1 MQTYFYIGYN
11 IDRIRTIKG
20 STMKQLNAFFVIA
33 LILFSSFPVNAATPV
48 LYNKE
53 LPADNELKGALFTDG
68 DASGFYAA
76 YVGDSIQ
83 ITSTNHYTDK
93 TIKIKGTALTNR
105 LKMYDGLKVG
115 YTHIADDG
123 SVTHEIKSLII
134 DIQGFA
140 YLTCDFS
147 TVIINGM
154 TGITTNTYTNQSGNQ
169 SFNVPDGS
177 SYDLSIT
184 NNQPATYTAYSDIGG
199 NQSSFEYKKEIN
211 ISHSGALTNYQTLLN
226 ITYNA
231 NMQADFDDIRFSYS
245 NGTYIPY
252 WIESKTD
259 NSTADVWIK
268 SGLVDGN
275 TIINMYYGN
284 AGLSSGSNWG
294 DTILPYVDS
303 QATSA
308 AGFTARSSHTSA
320 VFDNKMWVIA
330 GYDAANKND
339 IWYSSDGITWTQA
352 TAAAGFSARRLHQS
366 VVFDNK
372 MWVIGGYAT
381 ANKNDVWYSSDG
393 ITWTQATAAAGFSA
407 RYAHQS
413 VIFDNKM
420 WVIGG
425 YDGAYKRDVWYS
437 SDGITWTLATAA
449 AGFSARHS
457 HQSVVFDNKI
467 WVIGGYDGANK
478 NDVWY
483 SSDGVTWAQATAAAG
498 FGARRGHQSVVFDNK
513 MWVIGGYDGV
523 NKNDVWYSSD
533 GVTWTRATAATGFTA
548 RRVHES
554 TVFDNKMWV
563 IGGLDTAN
571 KNDVWRLLR
580 TYTATEPT
588 YTIGTEQQATGTTNI
603 TASVTGDTNT
613 QVYNSSQT
621 RQVTLIPTGTT
632 NNVLINTTSTDY
644 SATISTYW
652 TENTT
657 LQTETAAA
665 GYAKQYINY
674 TPSFD
679 ITSADLN
686 TTFTF
691 DFTAQGYIGTAT
703 STLNDVS
710 KTTTRTGQVVNA
722 SVGSLT
728 AGAPYYWNIT
738 VPYNNVFTLSD
749 QSNYTSN
756 LGTPVSFIDSIYSDP
771 EGLAIDSRLWN
782 FGDGNTS
789 TSSNPIHNYSS
800 EGVYTANYT
809 VTETATVA
817 PQTITKE
824 FNVIILPPVYT
835 VSGYVFDTNS
845 EPVGLAII
853 TNNQTSETA
862 YTDINGYYILS
873 DISPGSVLINAT
885 RSSYTNN
892 SIISTVTNT
901 NLINQNIT
909 LIAFGITDW
918 EIYQLLLELQAEH
931 TTIQDDIEEQ
941 AIFTQIYVIGAV
953 FILYALFRREIRRSK
968 DKPIQPRS
976 R

>member
-1 MQTYFYIGYN
+1 
-11 IDRIRTIKG
+11 
-20 STMKQLNAFFVIA
+20 
-33 LILFSSFPVNAATPV
+33 
-48 LYNKE
+48 
-53 LPADNELKGALFTDG
+53 
-68 DASGFYAA
+68 
-76 YVGDSIQ
+76 
-83 ITSTNHYTDK
+83 
-93 TIKIKGTALTNR
+93 
-105 LKMYDGLKVG
+105 
-115 YTHIADDG
+115 
-123 SVTHEIKSLII
+123 
-134 DIQGFA
+134 
-140 YLTCDFS
+140 
-147 TVIINGM
+147 M
-154 TGITTNTYTNQSGNQ
+154 TGITTATYTNQSGNQ

-199 NQSSFEYKKEIN
+199 NQSSFQYKKELN

-245 NGTYIPY
+245 NRTYIPY

-259 NSTADVWIK
+259 SSTANVWIK

-275 TIINMYYGN
+275 TIIYMYYGN
-284 AGLSSGSNWG
+284 AGLNTGSSWD

-303 QATSA
+303 QATAA
-308 AGFTARSSHTSA
+308 AGFSGRRNHESV
-320 VFDNKMWVIA
+320 VFNNKMWVIG
-330 GYDAANKND
+330 GYDGAVKND
-339 IWYSSDGITWTQA
+339 VWYSSDGVTWIQA
-352 TAAAGFSARRLHQS
+352 TDAAGFSARTEHQS

-372 MWVIGGYAT
+372 MWVIGGIDGAV
-381 ANKNDVWYSSDG
+381 KNDVWYSSDG
-393 ITWTQATAAAGFSA
+393 VTWIQATAAAGFTA
-407 RYAHQS
+407 RRYHE
-413 VIFDNKM
+413 
-420 WVIGG
+420 
-425 YDGAYKRDVWYS
+425 
-437 SDGITWTLATAA
+437 
-449 AGFSARHS
+449 
-457 HQSVVFDNKI
+457 SVVFDNKI

-483 SSDGVTWAQATAAAG
+483 SSDGVTWIQATDAAGFSARHAYKSIVFDNKMWVIGGVDTTYKNDVWYSSDGVTWIQATAAAG
-498 FGARRGHQSVVFDNK
+498 FAARRGHQSVVFNNKMWVIGGYDGAVKNDVWYSSDGITWTQATAAAGFSARWEHQSVVFDNK
-513 MWVIGGYDGV
+513 MWVIY
-523 NKNDVWYSSD
+523 
-533 GVTWTRATAATGFTA
+533 
-548 RRVHES
+548 
-554 TVFDNKMWV
+554 
-563 IGGLDTAN
+563 GLDFIY

-588 YTIGTEQQATGTTNI
+588 YTIGAEQAAGTTNI

-613 QVYNSSQT
+613 QVYNSSQI

-632 NNVLINTTSTDY
+632 NNILINTTCTDY
-644 SATISTYW
+644 SATITTYW

-657 LQTETAAA
+657 LQTETTAA

-679 ITSADLN
+679 LTSADLN

-691 DFTAQGYIGTAT
+691 DFTAQGYVGTAT

-728 AGAPYYWNIT
+728 AGTSYYWNIT
-738 VPYNNVFTLSD
+738 VPYNNVFTLSN

-756 LGTPVSFIDSIYSDP
+756 LGVPVSFTDSIYSDP
-771 EGLAIDSRLWN
+771 EGLPLDSRLWN

-809 VTETATVA
+809 VTETATVS

-845 EPVGLAII
+845 EPVGRAII

-873 DISPGSVLINAT
+873 DIYAGNILINAT
-885 RSSYTNN
+885 KSSYTNN
-892 SIISTVTNT
+892 SIISTVVNT
-901 NLINQNIT
+901 NLINQNII
-909 LIAFGITDW
+909 LMSLGISNLDL
-918 EIYQLLLELQAEH
+918 YQLLLELQAEH

-953 FILYALFRREIRRSK
+953 FILYALFRREIRHSK